1 METVDQ
7 VREDSS
13 RQQERL
19 NLHRERALE
28 PNAGTAWGTKTPG
41 GDADRILV
49 LEAENLRLR
58 QLIAELLVRNQQ
70 VRELSGKA
78 SEPEDAARP
87 PAGLYA
93 KIKV

>member
-7 VREDSS
+7 IREDSS
-13 RQQERL
+13 RQQARS
-19 NLHRERALE
+19 NLHRERASE
-28 PNAGTAWGTKTPG
+28 PNAGSAWGTKTQDD
-41 GDADRILV
+41 DAERILV

-87 PAGLYA
+87 PDGLYA
-93 KIKV
+93 RIKV